1 MTLRKFNYTEESWPI
16 RGSFRISRGAKTTA
30 DVVVVEI
37 QEGDFIGRGECV
49 PYRRYGE
56 TPSSVKGQLSTV
68 KEAIAHGASRIDLL
82 TLLPSGAAR
91 NAVDCALW
99 DLEAKKTGQSIA
111 ELAGISPPGPLITA
125 YTLSLDTADKMAAAA
140 AENSNRPLLKLK
152 LGGAEDVDR
161 VKAIRAAAPNSR
173 LIVDANEAWSE
184 DMIKAFLPHMADC
197 GVEMI
202 EQPLPAGEDAILGEI
217 DRLVPICADESCHD
231 TSSLD
236 FVASNYDFINIKLDK
251 TGGLTEAL
259 QLVEAAREFGLG
271 IMVGC
276 MLGTSLGM
284 APAVYIGGYAR
295 YVDLDG
301 PLLLDK
307 DRPEGIFFD
316 GSVMHPPSK
325 ALWG

>member
-1 MTLRKFNYTEESWPI
+1 MALRQFEIKEESWPI

-30 DVVVVEI
+30 DVVVVKI
-37 QEGDFIGRGECV
+37 IDGDHVGRGECV

-56 TPSSVKGQLSTV
+56 TPSTVMGQLTTV
-68 KEAIAHGASRIDLL
+68 REAITHGASRIDLL

-99 DLEAKKTGQSIA
+99 DLEAKKSGQTVS
-111 ELAGISPPGPLITA
+111 ELASISAPGPLITA
-125 YTLSLDTADKMAAAA
+125 YTLSLDTPEKMAAAA
-140 AENSNRPLLKLK
+140 AENADRPLLKLK
-152 LGGAEDVDR
+152 LGGPEDVDR
-161 VKAIRAAAPNSR
+161 VKAIHAAAPNSR
-173 LIVDANEAWSE
+173 LIVDANEAWDE
-184 DMIKAFLPHMADC
+184 EMIKAFLPYMADC

-202 EQPLPAGEDAILGEI
+202 EQPLPAGEDAILAEI

-236 FVASNYDFINIKLDK
+236 FVAANYDFINIKLDK

-301 PLLLDK
+301 PLLLEN
-307 DRPEGIFFD
+307 DRPDGIFFD

>member
-1 MTLRKFNYTEESWPI
+1 MLRTLNVKQESWPI

-37 QEGDFIGRGECV
+37 NENGKTGRGECV

-56 TPSSVKGQLSTV
+56 TPSTVLGQITTARD
-68 KEAIAHGASRIDLL
+68 AIAHGASRVDLL
-82 TLLPSGAAR
+82 SLLPSGAAR
-91 NAVDCALW
+91 NAIDCALW
-99 DLEAKKTGQSIA
+99 DLEAKKTGRSIA
-111 ELAGISPPGPLITA
+111 DLADIPKPGPLITA
-125 YTLSLDTADKMAAAA
+125 YTLSLDTPEKMAEAAKA
-140 AENSNRPLLKLK
+140 NADRPLLKLK
-152 LGGAEDVDR
+152 FGGDEDVER
-161 VKAIRAAAPNSR
+161 VRAIRAAAPKTR

-184 DMIKAFLPHMADC
+184 QMVQEFLPHMADA

-202 EQPLPAGEDAILGEI
+202 EQPLPAGEDSILSEI

-231 TSSLD
+231 TASLD
-236 FVASNYDFINIKLDK
+236 HVASNYDFINIKLDK

-259 QLVEAAREFGLG
+259 QLVEAGREFGLG

-284 APAVYIGGYAR
+284 APATYIGGFAR

-307 DRPEGIFFD
+307 DRPNGIEFD
-316 GSVMHPPSK
+316 GSVMHPPSPD
-325 ALWG
+325 LWG